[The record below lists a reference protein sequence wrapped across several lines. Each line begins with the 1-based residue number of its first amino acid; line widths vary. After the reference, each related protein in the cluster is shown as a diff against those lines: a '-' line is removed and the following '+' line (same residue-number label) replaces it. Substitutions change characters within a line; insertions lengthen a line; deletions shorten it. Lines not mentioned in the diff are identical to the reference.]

1 MSYYKYKLVGF
12 TLIEVLVAMGI
23 LFGIVTVISIFS
35 FDIFSFQLFLGD
47 TFITQQEI
55 NLTLTNMAI
64 EVRAM
69 GPSANGSYPIELASS
84 KSFAFYSDV
93 DGDSVFERVRYFVL
107 GSSLKRG
114 IIEPSGNPAVYIIA
128 NEISKDVVG
137 NVVLPP
143 TASQSL
149 FVYYEQD
156 YTGSQPAMPHPI
168 NVNKVRLIKATV
180 TADKTPHDLRGRV
193 DYSAKML
200 IRNLHNAK

>member
-69 GPSANGSYPIELASS
+69 GPSANGS
-84 KSFAFYSDV
+84 
-93 DGDSVFERVRYFVL
+93 
-107 GSSLKRG
+107 
-114 IIEPSGNPAVYIIA
+114 
-128 NEISKDVVG
+128 
-137 NVVLPP
+137 
-143 TASQSL
+143 
-149 FVYYEQD
+149 
-156 YTGSQPAMPHPI
+156 
-168 NVNKVRLIKATV
+168 
-180 TADKTPHDLRGRV
+180 
-193 DYSAKML
+193 
-200 IRNLHNAK
+200 